1 MTDPQ
6 QTPAEVW
13 VVAGPPGSGKS
24 TAADLLVAALDPHP
38 ALLDKDTLFAG
49 FVTEV
54 GQAHGRAPGERE
66 GEWYDRHVKRHE
78 YAGMTAAARQVR
90 AGGCPVLLV
99 APFTGQIRDPAVW
112 AEWVVALGGGPVQ
125 LVWVRSD
132 RETLEHRLHRRAS
145 DRDAG
150 KLAAFEAFVE
160 RMAPDLPPPVPH
172 LELDN
177 RLGAPDLAEQVLALC
192 NLKSRSRFGGP

>member
-1 MTDPQ
+1 MTDLQRPA
-6 QTPAEVW
+6 AEVW

-49 FVTEV
+49 FVSEV
-54 GQAHGRAPGERE
+54 GVAHGRAPGERE
-66 GEWYDRHVKRHE
+66 GDWYDRHVKRHE
-78 YAGMTAAARQVR
+78 YAGMTAAAAQIRG
-90 AGGCPVLLV
+90 GGCPVLLV

-112 AEWVVALGGGPVQ
+112 ADWVVALGGEPVR

-132 RETLEHRLHRRAS
+132 RDTLEHRLHRRAS
-145 DRDAG
+145 DRDTG
-150 KLAAFEAFVE
+150 KLAAFDRFVE
-160 RMAPDLPPPVPH
+160 RMAPDVPPPVPH

-177 RLGAPDLAEQVLALC
+177 RLGAPDLATQVTRLV
-192 NLKSRSRFGGP
+192 RG